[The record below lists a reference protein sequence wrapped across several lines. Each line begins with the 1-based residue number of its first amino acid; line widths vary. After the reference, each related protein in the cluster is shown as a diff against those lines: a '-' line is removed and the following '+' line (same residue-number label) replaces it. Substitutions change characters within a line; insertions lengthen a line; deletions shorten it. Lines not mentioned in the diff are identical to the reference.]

1 MAPAHLGQEGK
12 SLVTPEPPSPLES
25 VGSAGRSRHGLR
37 RQSGPAAPRQRP
49 KGTLTFANL
58 CPGPH
63 GASYGARGILGGVW
77 GMNPSTASLANSS
90 ISRLNGTPARAAQ
103 HERAGRRWPTG
114 EVSAHGTICLS
125 VAARSPSPQTV
136 GVVAATDRL
145 DRLGRSGARCLT
157 RGRRRN
163 AARYSGK
170 SAVKSPIPSPESRP
184 TFARAAGARLRLA
197 TAGAHSTR
205 SAWRR
210 MKAGAVSL

>member
-1 MAPAHLGQEGK
+1 MPRARVTRASPPAVGGEVTARELGWLRRTWAKRGN
-12 SLVTPEPPSPLES
+12 PPLEL

-63 GASYGARGILGGVW
+63 GVSYGARGILGGVW

-90 ISRLNGTPARAAQ
+90 ISRLKGTPARAAQ

-136 GVVAATDRL
+136 GVVAVTDRL
-145 DRLGRSGARCLT
+145 DRLGGSGGALPHAR
-157 RGRRRN
+157 
-163 AARYSGK
+163 
-170 SAVKSPIPSPESRP
+170 PEAQCRVTATSRP
-184 TFARAAGARLRLA
+184 
-197 TAGAHSTR
+197 
-205 SAWRR
+205 
-210 MKAGAVSL
+210 